1 MRRSTKAGVTAL
13 SLLLCLATIAV
24 WVTSYRRTQ
33 YVGLGRPDHW
43 LGALS
48 MSGILRLERGGF
60 AMGRQGWSHESY
72 PTPAGG
78 LWRELYSRDT
88 RGILQF
94 AGIGYSSIDYSSN
107 GSMKRTAIYLPHWL
121 LALAFALL
129 PAWSVW
135 AAIVRKKPKPGY
147 CDHCGYDLR
156 ASTER
161 CPECGMIISP
171 GSRRLAHP

>member
-1 MRRSTKAGVTAL
+1 MRRSTKAVATAL
-13 SLLLCLATIAV
+13 SLLLCVVTNAV
-24 WVTSYRRTQ
+24 WVTSYWRTQ

-48 MSGILRLERGGF
+48 MAGVLRLERGGF
-60 AMGRQGWSHESY
+60 PMAREGWSYESY
-72 PTPAGG
+72 LTPAGG
-78 LWRELYSRDT
+78 LWRELYARDT
-88 RGILQF
+88 RGVLQF
-94 AGIGYSSIDYSSN
+94 AGMGYSSIDYSSN

-129 PAWSVW
+129 PAWYAW
-135 AAIVRKKPKPGY
+135 TTFVRRKPAPGH
-147 CDHCGYDLR
+147 CDRCGYDLR

-171 GSRRLAHP
+171 GSRSLVHP